1 MTVSEEYQEWEQRLS
16 KISFGY
22 WDDLPGIDLYVDQVV
37 AMVNEQL
44 NTLGLVD
51 VTRSMINN
59 YVKHGLVLAP
69 VKKKYARYQIA
80 TILTISLF
88 KNLYSLSSI
97 NSAISQLTLNNYPQQ
112 IYNRFIGLLNAK
124 LAKKPAPANKNLVP
138 ENEQM
143 IQLVVNAFVYR
154 LRSAEMLH
162 LMEKHQHPQEIKKD

>member
-1 MTVSEEYQEWEQRLS
+1 MTISEEYQEWERRLS
-16 KISFGY
+16 KISFGH

-37 AMVNEQL
+37 AVVNEQL

-69 VKKKYARYQIA
+69 VKKKYARFQIA

-97 NSAISQLTLNNYPQQ
+97 STAISQLTLNNYPQQ
-112 IYNRFIGLLNAK
+112 IYNRFIDLLNAK
-124 LAKKPAPANKNLVP
+124 LANQPAPHNQDLV
-138 ENEQM
+138 ETNEQM
-143 IQLVVNAFVYR
+143 LNLVVNAFVYR
-154 LRSAEMLH
+154 LRSAEMLR
-162 LMEKHQHPQEIKKD
+162 LMAKYQHPQPIKKN